1 MSLIEISGVR
11 KSFGTATV
19 LNGVDLT
26 IPDGEIFGL
35 VGVSGA
41 GKSTLLRCI
50 NRLVDIDS
58 GSIKVDGVDIAD
70 LEGNALLEY
79 RRNVGMVFQQFSLME
94 RRSVWDNVYLPVR
107 CAGVKK
113 READGRIRE
122 LLDLVGLGNK
132 ADALPRELS
141 GGQKQRVAIARAL
154 VSNPK
159 LLLCDEATSALDPNV
174 TEDVLDLLREIN
186 HRLGITIIVVT
197 HEMSVMKAVCTRM
210 GLLHDGH
217 LAAAGD
223 VKYFFLERPDLLEEF
238 SRDVAMKPPAAEGQN
253 RYRIILRSERE
264 THLLARLATE
274 SGVPY
279 QILWGGFDRYGTD
292 VNGTFVVSAAQ
303 TDADRFE
310 TVMAD
315 LSVEWRKV

>member
-1 MSLIEISGVR
+1 MIEISGVR
-11 KSFGTATV
+11 KSFGTAAV
-19 LNGVDLT
+19 LNGVDIT

-58 GSIKVDGVDIAD
+58 GSIRVDGIDIAD
-70 LEGNALLEY
+70 LQGKDLLEY

-122 LLDLVGLGNK
+122 LLELVGLGNK
-132 ADALPRELS
+132 AGALPRELS

-154 VSNPK
+154 VSSPK

-186 HRLGITIIVVT
+186 RSLRITIIVVT

-223 VKYFFLERPDLLEEF
+223 VQYFFLERPELLEEF
-238 SRDVAMKPPAAEGQN
+238 SRDVAMKPAAAHDHN
-253 RYRIILRSERE
+253 RYRIILRSQRE
-264 THLLARLATE
+264 AHLLARLATE
-274 SGVPY
+274 SGVPFE
-279 QILWGGFDRYGTD
+279 ILWGGFDRYGAD
-292 VNGTFVVSAAQ
+292 VKGTFVIAAAQ
-303 TDADRFE
+303 ADADRFE
-310 TVMAD
+310 TTMAN
-315 LSVEWRKV
+315 LSVEWRTV